1 MGPWNGACRR
11 LADEE
16 TISCI
21 HSRVFLGCG
30 QEEDH
35 AAFQTDGYVKQ
46 ACDDLSAKAFKIII
60 LIILHIV
67 RTPAPSRC

>member
-1 MGPWNGACRR
+1 
-11 LADEE
+11 
-16 TISCI
+16 
-21 HSRVFLGCG
+21 LGCG

-60 LIILHIV
+60 FIILHIV
-67 RTPAPSRC
+67 RTPRAVPLLPLSRTMY